1 MKNALI
7 LSAALFA
14 LGAGM
19 PAAQAAGPM
28 SPSGLSPLA
37 NSNSTI
43 NLHDV
48 ARRRVCRRSCVTKGW
63 GFKKRRVC
71 RSVCTW
77 R

>member
-1 MKNALI
+1 MKKALI

-19 PAAQAAGPM
+19 PAQAAGPM
-28 SPSGLSPLA
+28 SPTGISPIA
-37 NSNSTI
+37 NSNGTV
-43 NLHDV
+43 NLHNV
-48 ARRRVCRRSCVTKGW
+48 ARRRVCRRTCVTKGW

-71 RSVCTW
+71 RSVCRW

>member
-1 MKNALI
+1 MKKALI

-28 SPSGLSPLA
+28 SPTGFKPLA
-37 NSNSTI
+37 NSNSSF

-48 ARRRVCRRSCVTKGW
+48 ARRRVCRRTCVTKGW

-71 RSVCTW
+71 RSDCRW